1 MFQLSFSGTCAHSAA
16 LCSSVGV
23 LQGTSE
29 LAALPPMSYSLHTK
43 SLDTCAKCCLSVH
56 GTLIFL
62 VAFHCDALRGSD
74 STDSTDYGHTKSFQE
89 NFLEMSQNCIFK
101 WHLEHERLKPSSQQT
116 FPWSWLVVLKMN
128 FVFLGYSW
136 ERELLSVAVRLWG
149 RFSFLVLN
157 FGSKESLFISHH
169 YPELFFALFFFYLP
183 FSYLQFFIG
192 VTFIFSLF
200 FSNSIYQRIVFYSI
214 YFVLHLSSDYWIC
227 VNWHGAL
234 CLMGFCFILV
244 PWQYL
249 SFSISGKT
257 IQQIY

>member
-169 YPELFFALFFFYLP
+169 YPELFFALFFF
-183 FSYLQFFIG
+183 I
-192 VTFIFSLF
+192 SL
-200 FSNSIYQRIVFYSI
+200 SLICNSLL
-214 YFVLHLSSDYWIC
+214 VLLLSSHSFFPTPFTSGSYFT
-227 VNWHGAL
+227 V
-234 CLMGFCFILV
+234 FILCYTWALITEFV
-244 PWQYL
+244 
-249 SFSISGKT
+249 
-257 IQQIY
+257 